1 MENVQIALIAIVVD
15 EYDDAI
21 FYYTK
26 KLNFKLVEDSTIE
39 ENKRF
44 VVLAPNGS
52 KNCNIVLTKA
62 VLNDQKERVGNQT
75 GGSAIITLETDDF
88 QRDYINLKRN
98 SVPIIIEPTIKERSG
113 KFLAFEDLYGNIWNL
128 IEPIKI
134 QVPLTYKLNNT

>member
-26 KLNFKLVEDSTIE
+26 KLNFKLIEDTVIN
-39 ENKRF
+39 ENKRW
-44 VVLAPNGS
+44 VVLSPNGS

-62 VLNDQKERVGNQT
+62 LEIEQKVRVGNQT
-75 GGSAIITLETDDF
+75 GGSAIIALETDDF
-88 QRDYINLKRN
+88 RRDYINLMRN
-98 SVPIIIEPTIKERSG
+98 NVPIIEEPSIKNPYG

-128 IEPIKI
+128 IEPIRDTNSEIKI
-134 QVPLTYKLNNT
+134 LSN

>member
-26 KLNFKLVEDSTIE
+26 KLNFKLVEDTIIE
-39 ENKRF
+39 DNKRF

-62 VLNDQKERVGNQT
+62 TLKDQKDRVGNQT
-75 GGSAIITLETDDF
+75 GGSAIIVLETDDF
-88 QRDYINLKRN
+88 QRDYFNLMRN
-98 SVPIIIEPTIKERSG
+98 NIPIIEEPSTKIPYG
-113 KFLAFEDLYGNIWNL
+113 KFLAFEDLYGNVWNL
-128 IEPIKI
+128 IEP
-134 QVPLTYKLNNT
+134 VTD